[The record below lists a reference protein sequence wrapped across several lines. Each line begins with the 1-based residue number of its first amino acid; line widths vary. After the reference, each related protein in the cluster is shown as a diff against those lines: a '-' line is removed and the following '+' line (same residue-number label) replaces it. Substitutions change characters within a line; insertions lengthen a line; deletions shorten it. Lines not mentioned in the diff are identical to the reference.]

1 MTMTR
6 TTTDDPWVP
15 LDVPA
20 SIPRTSPEVIDWLD
34 PMNRT
39 RYQPRNGATYCNIFA
54 WDWSRALGC
63 EIPHWIDEAG
73 RPAAMGKGR
82 ELTIN
87 DTITWLKE
95 KGPLNGWF
103 PGAGVGEP
111 CIATWRN
118 PNGHGHVSVV
128 RSEGEDRWSHRYAQA
143 GAVCYAD
150 APLASCFS
158 RPRWQF
164 LLWFHYRKR

>member
-1 MTMTR
+1 MA
-6 TTTDDPWVP
+6 TTKTDDPWVP

-20 SIPRTSPEVIDWLD
+20 DVGRTSPEVIDWLN
-34 PMNRT
+34 PLHRL
-39 RYQPRNGATYCNIFA
+39 RYQPRNGNTYCNIFC
-54 WDWSRALGC
+54 WDWSRALGA
-63 EIPHWIDEAG
+63 EIPHWIGSGTG
-73 RPAAMGKGR
+73 RR

-87 DTITWLKE
+87 DTITWLKTE
-95 KGPLNGWF
+95 GPLHGWF

-111 CIATWRN
+111 SIVTWSN
-118 PNGHGHVSVV
+118 PNGPGHVAVV
-128 RSEGEDRWSHRYAQA
+128 RREGEDRWSHRYAQA
-143 GAVCYAD
+143 GATCYAD